1 MVSVRVV
8 LRRYLFTVLGIAV
21 GVAGLVTLGGMAE
34 RITRFIEGGD
44 RFVLGQISVA
54 GQGLGMGAGFTG
66 GGLLPRAKIEEIRA
80 VPGVAGIQPQIML
93 PLNPVTS
100 QFLTLTQE
108 LILGLDLTVPM
119 PNRHYRALPV
129 RAGRFLGP
137 GDRRQVVVGADF
149 AASRQLEPGA
159 TLVLDAREYRVVGV
173 LERTLTAP
181 DRFAIISIEDARD
194 LWLAKDPLLRQVFGT
209 GASGGAL
216 SLLDL
221 NTGAAVGWVEGENQD
236 ALARRIAGRVAGVN
250 ITVPSEVSRLLKS
263 STAFFST
270 LTVSIGALGLVLG
283 ALSLANTV
291 TASLFER
298 IRDFGIKRALGATDL
313 QLLAEVLR
321 ESVVVS
327 LTGGSAG
334 IGLALIIGWAIHGW
348 VARGQQLFLFS
359 PRLLAGAV
367 VFSLILGAA
376 AAVYSTLK
384 IARVPPAEAIR
395 RGA

>member
-1 MVSVRVV
+1 M
-8 LRRYLFTVLGIAV
+8 
-21 GVAGLVTLGGMAE
+21 
-34 RITRFIEGGD
+34 
-44 RFVLGQISVA
+44 
-54 GQGLGMGAGFTG
+54 
-66 GGLLPRAKIEEIRA
+66 
-80 VPGVAGIQPQIML
+80 
-93 PLNPVTS
+93 
-100 QFLTLTQE
+100 
-108 LILGLDLTVPM
+108 
-119 PNRHYRALPV
+119 
-129 RAGRFLGP
+129 
-137 GDRRQVVVGADF
+137 
-149 AASRQLEPGA
+149 
-159 TLVLDAREYRVVGV
+159 
-173 LERTLTAP
+173 
-181 DRFAIISIEDARD
+181 
-194 LWLAKDPLLRQVFGT
+194 
-209 GASGGAL
+209 
-216 SLLDL
+216 
-221 NTGAAVGWVEGENQD
+221 
-236 ALARRIAGRVAGVN
+236 N

-263 STAFFST
+263 SMAFFST
-270 LTVSIGALGLVLG
+270 LTVSIGALGLLLG